1 MVTEETVLRVSIK
14 VPMGDGRSLK
24 CYSMSDDGYP
34 GSQKN
39 GILQAEKDVENSSE
53 VQ

>member
-1 MVTEETVLRVSIK
+1 
-14 VPMGDGRSLK
+14 MGDGRSLK
-24 CYSMSDDGYP
+24 FLSDDGYP

-39 GILQAEKDVENSSE
+39 GILQVEKDVENSRE